1 MCHHTGLAYE
11 GAGRL
16 FQSLKGMTCV
26 LEYRL
31 AKYYI
36 PRA

>member
-11 GAGRL
+11 DAVRL

-26 LEYRL
+26 LECRL

-36 PRA
+36 HRA